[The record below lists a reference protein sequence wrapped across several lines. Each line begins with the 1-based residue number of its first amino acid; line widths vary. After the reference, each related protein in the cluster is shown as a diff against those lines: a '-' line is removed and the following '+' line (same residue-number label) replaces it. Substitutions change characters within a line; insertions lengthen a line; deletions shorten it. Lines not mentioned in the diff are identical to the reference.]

1 MNREAAFG
9 ISGDGRRAD
18 AGGTGE
24 EERIGR
30 FVERRNR
37 NGGLGRRRRRRGV
50 VEMGGGRGG
59 AGAHKTR
66 GVVVGPRVV
75 MGRETRHNGKMG
87 EDEQRCGE
95 AQCRVGLSWFVLA
108 SHDPVPPRLAELT
121 AGTRPVSSDRN
132 GPSRTNIPRSPLDSS
147 PKSFGNASLG
157 FRPHYGA
164 DRARPPPRFP
174 PVQNRLPERGRMC
187 YPFFTPRQG
196 DWFWSAFGRT
206 LRV

>member
-37 NGGLGRRRRRRGV
+37 TGGLGRRRRRRGV

-121 AGTRPVSSDRN
+121 AGLIR
-132 GPSRTNIPRSPLDSS
+132 SRVIGTARRERTYCVRRWIQAQSRSGMPRSGSGTTTGPT
-147 PKSFGNASLG
+147 
-157 FRPHYGA
+157 
-164 DRARPPPRFP
+164 
-174 PVQNRLPERGRMC
+174 ERGRRRVFRLSKTGC
-187 YPFFTPRQG
+187 RNGGGCAIHFSLLDKAIG
-196 DWFWSAFGRT
+196 FGAPSGER
-206 LRV
+206 